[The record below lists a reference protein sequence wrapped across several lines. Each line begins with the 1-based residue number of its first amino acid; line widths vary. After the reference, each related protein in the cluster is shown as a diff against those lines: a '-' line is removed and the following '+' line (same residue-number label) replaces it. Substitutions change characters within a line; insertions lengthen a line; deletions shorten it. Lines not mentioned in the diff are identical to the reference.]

1 MMRSAALSA
10 ALLLCA
16 LAPRVDAQGAAVM
29 NAATCN
35 RSDTNQQWLVN
46 ATHGAAHHQLTV
58 EAQAADAEERCA
70 ALRVSAADCS
80 VQDFAFV
87 STDGCAP
94 ASCADAQGFDLVD
107 AKTKQPAPAGKPC
120 ADCVIRSRLNSSLC
134 FGVGAELGGVS
145 WKVSAVAGGK
155 SLLEMIGSFGPLC
168 LSSGFESDPYPISL
182 QTCEY

>member
-1 MMRSAALSA
+1 MTRSAALSA

-94 ASCADAQGFDLVD
+94 ACCADAQGFDLVD